1 MSAPPSW
8 IHCHTLYACFA
19 DLSRGFWKKLTAFLC
34 FVEEGEGNPSKS
46 GSRNAR
52 GTEHSNTDSS
62 IESVARDPIRKYLK
76 KAVGNLPAV
85 KKPLISIDFFDNSRF
100 QRVFLNRF
108 FGKRQG
114 KNPAWHS
121 SDCKEIFSYAIG
133 CEMKF
138 RKKIL
143 QILQKAL
150 AILGRMVYNVTH
162 RVRRIPPSPHGHP
175 LRVRFWYIKEI
186 NLCLTLMRLSTK

>member
-34 FVEEGEGNPSKS
+34 FVEEREGNPSKS

-52 GTEHSNTDSS
+52 STEHSNTDSS

-76 KAVGNLPAV
+76 KAVGNLLTV

-100 QRVFLNRF
+100 QRAFSNRF
-108 FGKRQG
+108 FGKRQE
-114 KNPAWHS
+114 KILHDLLRIAKKS
-121 SDCKEIFSYAIG
+121 FR
-133 CEMKF
+133 MQLKF